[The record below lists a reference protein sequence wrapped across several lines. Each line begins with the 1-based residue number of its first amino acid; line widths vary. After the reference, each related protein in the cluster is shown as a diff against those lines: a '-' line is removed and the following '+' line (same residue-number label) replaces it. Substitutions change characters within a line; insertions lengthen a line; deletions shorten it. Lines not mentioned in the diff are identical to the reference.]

1 MSVAGMGGKKSGK
14 KAGKKGSGAR
24 GLHVRVKTARGRTT
38 SSARWLERQL
48 NDPYVAAAKRDGYR
62 SRAAYKLIEIDDKHH
77 FLKTGARVVDL
88 GAAPGGWCQVAA
100 ARVKS
105 AEGKGRVIGVDLQ
118 EVEPI
123 PGTVQLHLDFMEE
136 GADDKV
142 KDVLDGEADV
152 VLSDMAA
159 SSTGHRQ
166 TDHLKIIA
174 LCEAAAQFAREV
186 LAEGGTFCAKVLRG
200 GTERELLEGLKRDFT
215 TVRHVKPAA
224 SRADSA
230 EMYVLATG
238 FRAKGQEEE
247 EG

>member
-1 MSVAGMGGKKSGK
+1 MAGMGGKKSGK